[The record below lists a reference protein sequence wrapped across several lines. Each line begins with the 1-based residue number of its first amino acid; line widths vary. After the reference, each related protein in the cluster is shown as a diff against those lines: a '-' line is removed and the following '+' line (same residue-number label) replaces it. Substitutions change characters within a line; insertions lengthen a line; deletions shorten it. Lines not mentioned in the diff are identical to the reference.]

1 MAKGNA
7 LMKADTTIKDCD
19 MWSQLYRYDTSL
31 AMAYSGGGWC
41 DRPPLWSD
49 QSLYILIHKPGS
61 RQVAILAVYV
71 GTTVA

>member
-1 MAKGNA
+1 MEY
-7 LMKADTTIKDCD
+7 LMRAV
-19 MWSQLYRYDTSL
+19 
-31 AMAYSGGGWC
+31 YSSG
-41 DRPPLWSD
+41 